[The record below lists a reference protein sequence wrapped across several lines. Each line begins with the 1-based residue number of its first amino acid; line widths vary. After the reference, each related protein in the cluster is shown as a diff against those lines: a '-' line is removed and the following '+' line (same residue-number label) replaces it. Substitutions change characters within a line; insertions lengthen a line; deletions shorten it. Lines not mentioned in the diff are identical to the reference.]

1 MNSLVILAGGL
12 GERAKQK
19 DPKQFFLLDPHKK
32 IRIMYLQYPY
42 LNQQSHGFDE
52 IIIVVPKKW
61 KSIINKEIRQICP
74 ISKVISGGK
83 NRTESSYLGL
93 QACSSNCMKVLIHD
107 AARPFAS
114 EKLYNSCIQYLEKY
128 DAVIPLIDN
137 TDTSIYIEPDKK
149 LKKAFFLNRNYL
161 KSIQTPQAF
170 KYNYIKSA
178 YNNKNESKTDD
189 LQVLLAYNPKSK
201 IRFIKGEENNFK
213 ITTKRD
219 IELIEE
225 LYSMNKH
232 QILYG

>member
-1 MNSLVILAGGL
+1 M
-12 GERAKQK
+12 
-19 DPKQFFLLDPHKK
+19 FLT
-32 IRIMYLQYPY
+32 IT
-42 LNQQSHGFDE
+42 F
-52 IIIVVPKKW
+52 
-61 KSIINKEIRQICP
+61 
-74 ISKVISGGK
+74 
-83 NRTESSYLGL
+83 
-93 QACSSNCMKVLIHD
+93 
-107 AARPFAS
+107 
-114 EKLYNSCIQYLEKY
+114 
-128 DAVIPLIDN
+128 
-137 TDTSIYIEPDKK
+137 K